1 MKYIGRKSLS
11 SFLFIIIKISFVV
24 TLIGLCAGILVFF
37 FPSLNDQVPLKASFD
52 YPGLSMSFENAEDI
66 FSYPVY
72 TSIWISGIVLL
83 VILYLLRKIF
93 RNFRNGEVF
102 TDSNVKS
109 MRLTGLSVIIL
120 AVVNSITDL
129 MRGRLVVEKLED
141 LSESMDLQAVIRIDP
156 ATLFVGFLILIFAE
170 IFKMA
175 RQYKEENELTI

>member
-1 MKYIGRKSLS
+1 MKYVGRKSIS
-11 SFLFIIIKISFVV
+11 SFIFIVIKISFVI
-24 TLIGLCAGILVFF
+24 TFIGLTAGILVFF
-37 FPSLNDQVPLKASFD
+37 FPSLHEQVPLKMSFD
-52 YPGLSMSFENAEDI
+52 YPGLSIGFENTEDI

-83 VILYLLRKIF
+83 LILYLLRKLF
-93 RNFRNGEVF
+93 KNFRKGEVF
-102 TDSNVKS
+102 SDPNVKT

-129 MRGRLVVEKLED
+129 MRGWLVVEKLET
-141 LSESMDLQAVIRIDP
+141 LSESVDLHAVIRIDP

-175 RQYKEENELTI
+175 MQYKEENELTI